1 MLYTERLYWMKTLTY
16 DIFMCATHF
25 NIAIFR
31 QPCLYYNNGG
41 KRNVCIARTCF
52 SILRFVVYSLHQKF
66 YYACNVSY

>member
-1 MLYTERLYWMKTLTY
+1 MLYTERLYWMKNLTC
-16 DIFMCATHF
+16 DIFMCYSTTDHF

-41 KRNVCIARTCF
+41 GKKRSCF